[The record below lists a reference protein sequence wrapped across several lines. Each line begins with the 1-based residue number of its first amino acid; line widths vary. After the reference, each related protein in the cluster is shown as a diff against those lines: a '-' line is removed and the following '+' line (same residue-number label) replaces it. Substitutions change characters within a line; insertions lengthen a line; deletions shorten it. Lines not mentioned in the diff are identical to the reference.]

1 MNDSE
6 LMKTVMSTLSSVG
19 GMADVII
26 DTIFILTGFVMLMS
40 GGESLV
46 QGAIRISEKLRI
58 SPLLVGFT
66 VVAIGTSLPELA
78 VALEAVTN
86 EKPDIAIGGVLGSN
100 IANVMLVLGTAAFL
114 GVCSEPDQGIKRD
127 SVAVIIA
134 TLVLVAL
141 VLNGSVGAQAGFVM
155 LIMLLGYYIFAYFD
169 ASKTG
174 EEFEIGNSWLPSGMH
189 VAIPACIIG
198 GLLIWIGAKL
208 LISGSEGMALRFG
221 ISEAVIGLT
230 VVALGTSL
238 PELAV
243 TLIAGL
249 RGQGGVAV
257 GNVMGSN
264 VMNIL
269 GIIGVASIIGGGIEI
284 SNEFANRDIWM
295 VLFTSGLVAGLMLGG
310 RNLGKREGSV
320 MICTYLAYMAYLASL
335 GLL

>member
-1 MNDSE
+1 
-6 LMKTVMSTLSSVG
+6 MSVWSAVRS
-19 GMADVII
+19 MADALT
-26 DTIFILTGFVMLMS
+26 DSAFILAGFIMLMS
-40 GGESLV
+40 GGEGLV
-46 QGAIRISEKLRI
+46 QGAVRISEKLRI

-78 VALEAVTN
+78 VALEAVSN
-86 EKPDIAIGGVLGSN
+86 GKPDIAIGGVLGSN
-100 IANVMLVLGTAAFL
+100 VANVMLVLGTAAFL
-114 GVCSEPDQGIKRD
+114 GVCSKPDQGIKRD
-127 SVAVIIA
+127 SVAVIVA
-134 TLVLVAL
+134 TLILTIL
-141 VLNGSVGAQAGFVM
+141 VLNGQATVISG
-155 LIMLLGYYIFAYFD
+155 LIMLTILVGYYVFAYMN

-198 GLLIWIGAKL
+198 GILIWIGAKL
-208 LISGSEGMALRFG
+208 LVSGSEGMAVRFG

-257 GNVMGSN
+257 GNVLGSN

-269 GIIGVASIIGGGIEI
+269 GIIGVSAVVGGGIEI
-284 SNEFANRDIWM
+284 SKEFMERDIWV
-295 VLFTSGLVAGLMLGG
+295 VLLTSGLVAGMMLGG
-310 RNLGKREGSV
+310 KSLGKREGAA
-320 MICTYLAYMAYLASL
+320 MICTYLAYMVYLASL

>member
-1 MNDSE
+1 MRVLS
-6 LMKTVMSTLSSVG
+6 TVRN
-19 GMADVII
+19 MADALI
-26 DTIFILTGFVMLMS
+26 DSAFILAGFVMLMS
-40 GGESLV
+40 GGEGLV
-46 QGAIRISEKLRI
+46 QGAVRISEKLRI

-78 VALEAVTN
+78 VALEAVSN

-100 IANVMLVLGTAAFL
+100 VANLMLVLGTAAFL

-127 SVAVIIA
+127 SIAVIVA
-134 TLVLVAL
+134 TLILTIL
-141 VLNGSVGAQAGFVM
+141 VLNGQATVVSGLFM
-155 LIMLLGYYIFAYFD
+155 LAILLGYYVFAYLN

-174 EEFEIGNSWLPSGMH
+174 EDFEIGNSWLPPGVH

-198 GLLIWIGAKL
+198 GIMIWIGAKL
-208 LISGSEGMALRFG
+208 LVSGSEGLALRFG

-257 GNVMGSN
+257 GNVLGSN

-269 GIIGVASIIGGGIEI
+269 GIIGVSAIVGGGIEI
-284 SNEFANRDIWM
+284 SKEFVERDIWV
-295 VLFTSGLVAGLMLGG
+295 VLLTSGLVAGLMLSGK
-310 RNLGKREGSV
+310 NLGRREGAA

>member
-1 MNDSE
+1 MRVLS
-6 LMKTVMSTLSSVG
+6 TVRN
-19 GMADVII
+19 MADALI
-26 DTIFILTGFVMLMS
+26 DSAFILAGFVMLMS
-40 GGESLV
+40 GGEGLV
-46 QGAIRISEKLRI
+46 QGAVRISEKLRI

-78 VALEAVTN
+78 VALEAVSN

-100 IANVMLVLGTAAFL
+100 VANLMLVLGTAAFL

-127 SVAVIIA
+127 SIAVIVA
-134 TLVLVAL
+134 TLILTIL
-141 VLNGSVGAQAGFVM
+141 VLNGQATVVSGLFM
-155 LIMLLGYYIFAYFD
+155 LAILLGYYVFAYLN

-174 EEFEIGNSWLPSGMH
+174 EDFEIGNSWLPPGMH

-198 GLLIWIGAKL
+198 GIMIWIGAKL
-208 LISGSEGMALRFG
+208 LVSGSEGLALRFG

-257 GNVMGSN
+257 GNVLGSN

-269 GIIGVASIIGGGIEI
+269 GIIGVSAIVGGGIEI
-284 SNEFANRDIWM
+284 SKEFVERDIWV
-295 VLFTSGLVAGLMLGG
+295 VLLTSGLVAGLMLSGK
-310 RNLGKREGSV
+310 NLGRREGAA

>member
-1 MNDSE
+1 
-6 LMKTVMSTLSSVG
+6 
-19 GMADVII
+19 MADALI
-26 DTIFILTGFVMLMS
+26 DSAFILAGFVMLMS
-40 GGESLV
+40 GGEGLV
-46 QGAIRISEKLRI
+46 QGAVRISEKLRI

-78 VALEAVTN
+78 VALEAVSN

-100 IANVMLVLGTAAFL
+100 VANLMLVLGTAAFL

-127 SVAVIIA
+127 SIAVIVA
-134 TLVLVAL
+134 TLILTIL
-141 VLNGSVGAQAGFVM
+141 VLNGQATVVSGLFM
-155 LIMLLGYYIFAYFD
+155 LAILLGYYVFAYLN

-174 EEFEIGNSWLPSGMH
+174 EDFEIGNSWLPPGVH

-198 GLLIWIGAKL
+198 GIMIWIGAKL
-208 LISGSEGMALRFG
+208 LVSGSEGLALRFG

-257 GNVMGSN
+257 GNVLGSN

-269 GIIGVASIIGGGIEI
+269 GIIGVSAIVGGGIEI
-284 SNEFANRDIWM
+284 SKEFVERDIWV
-295 VLFTSGLVAGLMLGG
+295 VLLTSGLVAGLMLSGK
-310 RNLGKREGSV
+310 NLGRREGAA

>member
-1 MNDSE
+1 
-6 LMKTVMSTLSSVG
+6 
-19 GMADVII
+19 MADALI
-26 DTIFILTGFVMLMS
+26 DSAFILAGFVMLMS
-40 GGESLV
+40 GGEGLV
-46 QGAIRISEKLRI
+46 QGAVRISEKLRI

-78 VALEAVTN
+78 VALEAVSN

-100 IANVMLVLGTAAFL
+100 VANLMLVLGTAAFL

-127 SVAVIIA
+127 SIAVIVA
-134 TLVLVAL
+134 TLILTIL
-141 VLNGSVGAQAGFVM
+141 VLNGQATVVSGLFM
-155 LIMLLGYYIFAYFD
+155 LAILLGYYVFAYLN

-174 EEFEIGNSWLPSGMH
+174 EDFEIGNSWLPPGMH

-198 GLLIWIGAKL
+198 GIMIWIGAKL
-208 LISGSEGMALRFG
+208 LVSGSEGLALRFG

-257 GNVMGSN
+257 GNVLGSN

-269 GIIGVASIIGGGIEI
+269 GIIGVSAIVGGGIEI
-284 SNEFANRDIWM
+284 SKEFVERDIWV
-295 VLFTSGLVAGLMLGG
+295 VLLTSGLVAGLMLSGK
-310 RNLGKREGSV
+310 NLGRREGAA

>member
-1 MNDSE
+1 
-6 LMKTVMSTLSSVG
+6 MSAWSAVSN
-19 GMADVII
+19 MADAITDSAYI
-26 DTIFILTGFVMLMS
+26 LAGFIMLMS
-40 GGESLV
+40 GGEGLV
-46 QGAIRISEKLRI
+46 QGAVRISEKLRI

-78 VALEAVTN
+78 VAVEAVSN

-100 IANVMLVLGTAAFL
+100 VANVMLVLGTAAFL
-114 GVCSEPDQGIKRD
+114 GVCSKPDQGIKRD
-127 SVAVIIA
+127 SVAVIVA
-134 TLVLVAL
+134 TLILAIL
-141 VLNGSVGAQAGFVM
+141 VLNGEATVISGF
-155 LIMLLGYYIFAYFD
+155 IMLTILVGYYVFAYLN
-169 ASKTG
+169 ASRTG
-174 EEFEIGNSWLPSGMH
+174 EEFEIGDSWLPSGMH

-198 GLLIWIGAKL
+198 GILIWIGAKFL
-208 LISGSEGMALRFG
+208 VSGSEGMAVRFG

-257 GNVMGSN
+257 GNVLGSN

-269 GIIGVASIIGGGIEI
+269 GIIGVSALVGGGIEI
-284 SNEFANRDIWM
+284 SEEFMQRDIWV
-295 VLFTSGLVAGLMLGG
+295 VLLTSGLVAAMMLGEKS
-310 RNLGKREGSV
+310 LGKREGAA